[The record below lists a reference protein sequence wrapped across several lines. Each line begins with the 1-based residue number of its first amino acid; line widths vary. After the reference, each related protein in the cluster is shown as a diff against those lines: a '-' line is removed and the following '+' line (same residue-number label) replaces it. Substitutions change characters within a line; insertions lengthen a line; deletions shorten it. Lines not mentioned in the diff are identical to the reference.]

1 MTCTSPNGSLQG
13 KTVMR
18 MAKKNRQAHITPIE
32 RVAPY
37 LENMTIE
44 EAESVAIEILAQVVA
59 KRIYIRGEGVEY
71 FDKLMDGICSKADEY
86 ARSHAS
92 EIALSK
98 VIHGRGKK
106 DVMMSDAN

>member
-1 MTCTSPNGSLQG
+1 
-13 KTVMR
+13 MR
-18 MAKKNRQAHITPIE
+18 MAKKNRQVHTAPIE

-59 KRIYIRGEGVEY
+59 KRIYIREEGVEY
-71 FDKLMDGICSKADEY
+71 FDKLMEGICSKADEY
-86 ARSHAS
+86 ACSHAS

-98 VIHGRGKK
+98 VMHGRGKR
-106 DVMMSDAN
+106 DVLMSEAN